1 MKARLKS
8 IEVHGIYDP
17 KEPGGAPQMNTWAVG
32 MEFCVGNKR
41 IRHHVR
47 LVLAVDLLAV
57 RFEDTKEAKSEHLT
71 QKLMEYARR
80 GLEDGGTDTTDI
92 DFTDVENVVRMKMP
106 LLLRKV
112 INYEYFIQEF

>member
-1 MKARLKS
+1 MKVRLKA
-8 IEVHGIYDP
+8 IGVRGIYDP
-17 KEPGGAPQMNTWAVG
+17 KEPGGEPQMNTWGVG

-41 IRHHVR
+41 TRHHAQ
-47 LVLAVDLLAV
+47 LVLPVDLLAV
-57 RFEDTKEAKSEHLT
+57 RYEETKEAKREYLT

-80 GLEDGGTDTTDI
+80 GLQNEGIDTADI

-106 LLLRKV
+106 LLLQKV

>member
-8 IEVHGIYDP
+8 IVVQGIYDP
-17 KEPGGAPQMNTWAVG
+17 KELGGVPQMNTWAVG

-41 IRHHVR
+41 IRKHVQ

-57 RFEDTKEAKSEHLT
+57 RYEETKEAKSEYLT
-71 QKLMEYARR
+71 RKLMERARC
-80 GLEDGGTDTTDI
+80 GLEDEGTDTANI
-92 DFTDVENVVRMKMP
+92 DFTDVENVVRLKMP

-112 INYEYFIQEF
+112 INYENFIQEF

>member
-1 MKARLKS
+1 MKARLKA
-8 IEVHGIYDP
+8 IGVRGIYDP
-17 KEPGGAPQMNTWAVG
+17 KWPGGEPQMNTWAVG

-41 IRHHVR
+41 IRKHAR

-57 RFEDTKEAKSEHLT
+57 RYEETKETKSEHLT
-71 QKLMEYARR
+71 RKLMEYTRR
-80 GLEDGGTDTTDI
+80 GLEDEGTDTADI
-92 DFTDVENVVRMKMP
+92 DFTDVENVVRLKMP

>member
-1 MKARLKS
+1 MKAKLKS

-17 KEPGGAPQMNTWAVG
+17 KEIGGAPQMNTWAVG

-41 IRHHVR
+41 TRKYVQ

-57 RFEDTKEAKSEHLT
+57 RYEETKEAKSEHLT
-71 QKLMEYARR
+71 RKLIEYARR
-80 GLEDGGTDTTDI
+80 GLEDEGTYTADI
-92 DFTDVENVVRMKMP
+92 DFTDIENVIRMKMP